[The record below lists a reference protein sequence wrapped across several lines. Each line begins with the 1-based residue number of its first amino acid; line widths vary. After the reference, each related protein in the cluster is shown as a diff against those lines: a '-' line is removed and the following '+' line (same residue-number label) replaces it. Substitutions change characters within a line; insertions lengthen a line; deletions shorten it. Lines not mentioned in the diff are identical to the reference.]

1 LVANLAATVL
11 PDCPPSARGQA
22 RSYSTAAPG
31 SQRRLSGILAP
42 LNPLM
47 TARRG
52 RGRLAVLFAV
62 LLLLAP
68 VRAWGGSEE
77 QALRGEIA
85 RAEGAELHALLVRW
99 KDLHKRTPAV
109 AAKEP
114 EVLTIDMGGDDEFD
128 EFAAFGDAGAAAG
141 AGVGGGKDWS
151 LFGRFSSKIAI
162 DTKRE
167 NRFEDY
173 FDWRTELRFGA
184 DLEWSDDTSLR
195 LSGEALHQLR
205 TGDKSEWSWETD
217 LYEAYVD
224 HRSGAWDLRIG
235 KQIVSWGRVDALNP
249 TDNLN
254 PQDYREI
261 VTINADDR
269 KIPITMVRG
278 RRAVAHGHW
287 DVIYIPFFE
296 PDKFDIIGA
305 DFALISPG
313 IFPAEWE
320 RVFTKIAEGFRN
332 SRVTFSG
339 DSLFRVDDP
348 EEKGYNGEL
357 AARWSSRIRRVDY
370 SLSAFYTYDDM
381 PALSLDLGVLR
392 RFNLRDEDT
401 RRFLEDAEISDLAR
415 LSHIFR
421 MEFERQWILGAD
433 FETLLGRSSLRGEAA
448 LTFDKVFYRRDLS
461 RADRPVFNWV
471 VGIDRT
477 LPGNVYAN
485 LQALQVILLRYDS
498 DIIDERVRSGITA
511 ALRRKFFDDQLNLKM
526 STLFFFDDGD
536 YFLNLEADYQLG
548 DNVGVAAGVNIFQG
562 GRDDAL
568 LKSRTISSFTN
579 NDQVY
584 SRLLYHF

>member
-1 LVANLAATVL
+1 MVANLAATVL
-11 PDCPPSARGQA
+11 PDCPPPVRGQA
-22 RSYSTAAPG
+22 RPYSTSPRSDRWASWIIAPSNYLVTTQGERCLLAA
-31 SQRRLSGILAP
+31 
-42 LNPLM
+42 
-47 TARRG
+47 
-52 RGRLAVLFAV
+52 LFAV
-62 LLLLAP
+62 VLLLAP
-68 VRAWGGSEE
+68 GRAWGVSEE
-77 QALRGEIA
+77 QALRAQIA

-99 KDLHKRTPAV
+99 KDLRHRTPAAEV
-109 AAKEP
+109 DEP
-114 EVLTIDMGGDDEFD
+114 EVLTLDLGGGD
-128 EFAAFGDAGAAAG
+128 EFAAFGDASAGAGAG
-141 AGVGGGKDWS
+141 AGVGGGRDWS
-151 LFGRFSSKIAI
+151 LFGRLATKIAV
-162 DTKRE
+162 DTNRE

-173 FDWRTELRFGA
+173 FDWRTELRLGA
-184 DLEWSDDTSLR
+184 DLKWSDATSLR
-195 LSGEALHQLR
+195 LSGEALYQLR

-224 HRSGAWDLRIG
+224 HRAGAWDLRLG
-235 KQIVSWGRVDALNP
+235 QQIVSWGRVDALNP

-254 PQDYREI
+254 PQDFREI

-269 KIPITMVRG
+269 KIPIPMVRA

-296 PDKFDIIGA
+296 PDEFDIIGA
-305 DFALISPG
+305 DFALLGPG
-313 IFPAEWE
+313 VFPEEWE
-320 RVFTKIAEGFRN
+320 RVFIKIAEGFRN

-339 DSLFRVDDP
+339 DSLFRVDEP

-357 AARWSSRIRRVDY
+357 AARWSSRAGRVDY
-370 SLSAFYTYDDM
+370 SLSAFYTYEDL
-381 PALSLDLGVLR
+381 PAFALDLGVVR
-392 RFNLRDEDT
+392 RFNVRDEET
-401 RRFLEDAEISDLAR
+401 RRFLEEAEVSDLAR

-448 LTFDKVFYRRDLS
+448 LTFEKVFYRGDLS
-461 RADRPVFNWV
+461 RADRPVLNWV

-498 DIIDERVRSGITA
+498 EIIDERVRSGMTA
-511 ALRRKFFDDQLNLKM
+511 ALRRKFLDDQLQLKM
-526 STLFFFDDGD
+526 STLLFLDDGD
-536 YFLNLEADYQLG
+536 YFLNLEAEYQLDDDLG
-548 DNVGVAAGVNIFQG
+548 LAAGVNIFQG
-562 GRDDAL
+562 GRDDGL